1 MTPIVWSG
9 WLAQAPCPPN
19 RTDHDV
25 RECAHLRP
33 TLGHSPSWVAASAAS
48 WPSANPDGDCLD
60 LRDLFDPKDNGW
72 MSTTVEDM
80 PCNQS
85 VFCPWTT
92 SSTPSV
98 LRSTTG
104 TTTGLDQTRSASD
117 GEKAPAKK
125 VTAVKRTRK
134 KLSELQADSSR
145 LNPWCRRVALPRPPG
160 PSRSSPGVAG
170 T

>member
-1 MTPIVWSG
+1 MSENVPISDQLWATLPPG
-9 WLAQAPCPPN
+9 WPRVRPPG
-19 RTDHDV
+19 
-25 RECAHLRP
+25 LLPIP
-33 TLGHSPSWVAASAAS
+33 TATAWTSAT
-48 WPSANPDGDCLD
+48 CLT
-60 LRDLFDPKDNGW
+60 PKDNGW